1 MHLQSSSMKSA
12 KTKEKENR
20 SFTGDPGVSKNHATA
35 HKHYSY
41 ESWLRIWNPG
51 LFLIR
56 TRGPFPFSVRTEDGG
71 GSPVPASRD
80 LVGGREVDGKT
91 LGARAHSLV
100 ASNG

>member
-71 GSPVPASRD
+71 GSPALRFLAND
-80 LVGGREVDGKT
+80 GHAGGEGGVGEHQET
-91 LGARAHSLV
+91 SPHP
-100 ASNG
+100 